1 MSSLLSIS
9 GVDKAFSG
17 VVALTSASIEI
28 APGDVHALI
37 GQNGA
42 GKSTLIKILTGVYRC
57 DDGDIS
63 FDGRASSIS
72 SPREAQDAGISTI
85 YQELNLVPLRS
96 VTENVMMG
104 YEPRSWGGLVRWGEA
119 HRRTR
124 AILSRFGIDVD
135 VRAPLG
141 TYPTAIQQL
150 VAVAR
155 AISLNAKLVIM
166 DEPTSSLD
174 DREVDVLFGVVRSLK
189 ESGISVLYV
198 SHYLDELFRICDRVT
213 VMRDGRTVACRTI
226 ADTSKLELIAD
237 MLGRDV
243 EDIEAAGMTD
253 FGGGGSGT
261 GTGTGG
267 DGALGEMLLEA
278 EGIATD
284 RRLRNL
290 DLSLSRG
297 EIVGLGGLLGSGRT
311 EAARALFG
319 VDALS
324 AGTITM
330 LGAEGA
336 PKSPAA
342 AIAAGIGYL
351 TEDRKAEGIV
361 PEMSVRENLTLAL
374 LPKLTGPLGRVR
386 SDREREIVE
395 SFIRALDIKT
405 ADMDQPVRELSGGNQ
420 QKVLLARWL
429 ATEPELLIL
438 DEPTRGVDVGAK
450 LEIQSIVRRY
460 VDKGFGVILI
470 SSEFEELV
478 EGADRIV
485 VLRDGTSVAVLTN
498 PGITEDALV
507 KSIAG
512 HDGAGA

>member
-1 MSSLLSIS
+1 MGSLLSMS
-9 GVDKAFSG
+9 GVEKAFSG
-17 VVALTSASIEI
+17 VAALSSASLEI
-28 APGDVHALI
+28 APGEVHALI

-42 GKSTLIKILTGVYRC
+42 GKSTLIKILTGVYRR
-57 DDGDIS
+57 DEGEIR
-63 FDGRASSIS
+63 FDGRPSSIS
-72 SPREAQDAGISTI
+72 SPREAQDSGISTI

-96 VTENVMMG
+96 VTENVTMG
-104 YEPRSWGGLVRWGEA
+104 YEPRGWGGFIRWREA

-124 AILSRFGIDVD
+124 VILSRFGIDVD
-135 VRAPLG
+135 VKAPLG
-141 TYPTAIQQL
+141 SYPTAIQQL
-150 VAVAR
+150 VAIAR

-174 DREVDVLFGVVRSLK
+174 DHEVDILFGVVRALK

-198 SHYLDELFRICDRVT
+198 SHHLDELFRICDRVT
-213 VMRDGRTVACRTI
+213 VMRDGSSVACRII
-226 ADTSKLELIAD
+226 ADANKLELIAD

-253 FGGGGSGT
+253 FSGGT
-261 GTGTGG
+261 DGG
-267 DGALGEMLLEA
+267 DGAPGEMLLEA

-284 RRLRNL
+284 RRLRRL
-290 DLSLSRG
+290 DLSLRRG

-324 AGTITM
+324 AGTIAM
-330 LGAEGA
+330 LGSEGA
-336 PKSPAA
+336 PESPAA

-361 PEMSVRENLTLAL
+361 PQMSVRENLTLAL
-374 LPKLTGPLGRVR
+374 LPRLTGPLGRIRRV
-386 SDREREIVE
+386 REREIVE
-395 SFIRALDIKT
+395 SFIKALDIKT

-450 LEIQSIVRRY
+450 REIQSIVRQY

-470 SSEFEELV
+470 SSEFQELV

-485 VLRDGTSVAVLTN
+485 VLRDGNSVAVLTN
-498 PGITEDALV
+498 PGITEDILV
-507 KSIAG
+507 KSIAH
-512 HDGAGA
+512 HDGTAA

>member
-1 MSSLLSIS
+1 MTSILSMS

-17 VVALTSASIEI
+17 VAALTSASLEI
-28 APGDVHALI
+28 APGEVNALI

-42 GKSTLIKILTGVYRC
+42 GKSTLIKILTGVYRR
-57 DDGDIS
+57 DRGEIR
-63 FDGRASSIS
+63 FDGAPSNIS
-72 SPREAQDAGISTI
+72 SPREAQESGISTI

-96 VTENVMMG
+96 VSENVTMG
-104 YEPRSWGGLVRWGEA
+104 YEPRAWGGLIRWGEA

-124 AILSRFGIDVD
+124 TILSRFGIDVD
-135 VRAPLG
+135 VKAPLG
-141 TYPTAIQQL
+141 SYPTAIQQL
-150 VAVAR
+150 VAIAR

-174 DREVDVLFGVVRSLK
+174 DHEVDVLFGVVRSLK
-189 ESGISVLYV
+189 ESGASVLYV
-198 SHYLDELFRICDRVT
+198 SHHLDELFRICDRVT
-213 VMRDGRTVACRTI
+213 VMRDGRTVACRPI
-226 ADTSKLELIAD
+226 ADTNKLELIAD

-253 FGGGGSGT
+253 LGGSDSSDGT
-261 GTGTGG
+261 LG
-267 DGALGEMLLEA
+267 DVLLEA

-284 RRLRNL
+284 RRLRKL
-290 DLSLSRG
+290 DLSLRRG

-324 AGTITM
+324 AGTVTM
-330 LGAEGA
+330 LGKEGA
-336 PKSPAA
+336 PRNPAA

-351 TEDRKAEGIV
+351 SEDRKAEGIV

-374 LPKLTGPLGRVR
+374 LPRLTGSLGRIR
-386 SDREREIVE
+386 GGREREIVE
-395 SFIRALDIKT
+395 SFIKALDIKT

-420 QKVLLARWL
+420 QKVMLARWL

-460 VDKGFGVILI
+460 VDKGFGVVLI

-507 KSIAG
+507 RTIARHG
-512 HDGAGA
+512 GPEE

>member
-1 MSSLLSIS
+1 MTSIVS
-9 GVDKAFSG
+9 MAGVDKAFSG
-17 VVALTSASIEI
+17 VAALASASLEI
-28 APGDVHALI
+28 APGEVHALI

-42 GKSTLIKILTGVYRC
+42 GKSTLIKILTGVYRR
-57 DDGDIS
+57 DRGDIR
-63 FDGRASSIS
+63 FDGAPSNIS
-72 SPREAQDAGISTI
+72 SPREAQETGISTI

-96 VTENVMMG
+96 ITENVTMG
-104 YEPRSWGGLVRWGEA
+104 YEPRGWGGLIRWGEA

-124 AILSRFGIDVD
+124 SILSRFGIDID

-141 TYPTAIQQL
+141 SYPTAIQQL
-150 VAVAR
+150 VAIAR

-174 DREVDVLFGVVRSLK
+174 DQEVDVLFGVVRSLK
-189 ESGISVLYV
+189 ESGTSVLYV
-198 SHYLDELFRICDRVT
+198 SHHLDELFRICDRVT
-213 VMRDGRTVACRTI
+213 VMRDGRTVACRPL
-226 ADTSKLELIAD
+226 ADTNKLELIAD
-237 MLGRDV
+237 MLGREV

-253 FGGGGSGT
+253 LGSSADVEDST
-261 GTGTGG
+261 
-267 DGALGEMLLEA
+267 LGEMLLEA
-278 EGIATD
+278 QGIGTD
-284 RRLRNL
+284 RKLRRL
-290 DLSLSRG
+290 DLSLRRG

-324 AGTITM
+324 AGTISM
-330 LGAEGA
+330 LGREGA
-336 PKSPAA
+336 PRSPAA

-351 TEDRKAEGIV
+351 SEDRKAEGIV

-374 LPKLTGPLGRVR
+374 LPRLTGSLGRIR
-386 SDREREIVE
+386 GGREREVVE
-395 SFIRALDIKT
+395 GFVKALDIKT

-420 QKVLLARWL
+420 QKVMLARWL
-429 ATEPELLIL
+429 ATEPELLLL

-485 VLRDGTSVAVLTN
+485 VLRDGFSVAVLTN

-507 KSIAG
+507 RAIAR
-512 HDGAGA
+512 HDAPVT